1 MKKKIIAAV
10 IALLLLIVGVLIAAL
25 PRDTANPLPVD
36 PLSTIWGGNRRTVT
50 RQESKSI
57 SIPGFDSLTFR
68 AGTTSQSVNF
78 RNPEVNGDRLFQF
91 TLFVEDSQIWE
102 SGYCQA
108 GHGYYDIEIDH
119 ALTAG
124 EYPAALKVRCFKPDG
139 EELNGARINF
149 TLYVEE
155 NQ

>member
-10 IALLLLIVGVLIAAL
+10 FALLFLIVGALIVL
-25 PRDTANPLPVD
+25 PRDNANPLPID
-36 PLSTIWGGNRRTVT
+36 PLSTLWGGNRRNVT
-50 RQESKSI
+50 RQEGKSI

-78 RNPEVNGDRLFQF
+78 QNPEVNGDRLFKF
-91 TLFVEDSQIWE
+91 ALCVEDSQIWE

-108 GHGYYDIEIDH
+108 GHGYYDIEIDR

-155 NQ
+155 NE